1 MSSESSTCDP
11 TDVPS
16 EQAAP
21 QRLLL
26 PSSSGWFVW
35 EPESDCDP
43 SPGGQRPANRV
54 QINRLLRDWLLG
66 IPLRQRIHGM
76 GTKIGSKYGKT
87 PGKVKK
93 YVPFVGA
100 AFGRPHNGWVILY
113 LSWCFSI
120 FGSYSG
126 THSVNSLSQGC
137 TQEVVPEQ
145 PVYWHP
151 VCQFPKY
158 YCSL

>member
-1 MSSESSTCDP
+1 MLLKSGPRHRQSSPPPGRS
-11 TDVPS
+11 
-16 EQAAP
+16 
-21 QRLLL
+21 L
-26 PSSSGWFVW
+26 PSNTANLGWRAGR
-35 EPESDCDP
+35 ELHRT
-43 SPGGQRPANRV
+43 QRPANRV

-66 IPLRQRIHGM
+66 IPLGQRIHGM

-113 LSWCFSI
+113 FSWCFSI
-120 FGSYSG
+120 FGPYFG
-126 THSVNSLSQGC
+126 THSVNSLSQGY

-145 PVYWHP
+145 PVYLHP
-151 VCQFPKY
+151 VCQ
-158 YCSL
+158 SLTLRGY